1 MTNNQR
7 AVIFD
12 LDGTL
17 IDSMSSFSTMVIKNL
32 KQRGI
37 NDIKELANKLEDEL
51 TNESRTIPSGSSI
64 TLIPKIFWKIGR
76 KAGLSRYKALF
87 FTIDCITKARDIYYN
102 APLFSDVKDSLFRL
116 KSAGYS
122 LGIYTLAS
130 RKQLNMTLTKHNIAH
145 FFNPNSIISRNDVKK
160 TKPDPEGVLLAFNG
174 CSVYP
179 HSGIYIGD
187 MPADIKAGNSAGAI
201 TIGVTTG
208 LFNSK
213 TLNQLCQPHIIFES
227 LGEAS
232 NWILDSF
239 LKKMNLK

>member
-1 MTNNQR
+1 MINNEK

-17 IDSMSSFSTMVIKNL
+17 IDTMSSFSAMVIKKL

-37 NDIKELANKLEDEL
+37 KNIKVLTKKLEDAL
-51 TNESRTIPSGSSI
+51 SDDSQSIPSGPSI

-76 KAGLSRYKALF
+76 NAGLTRYQALF
-87 FTIDCITKARDIYYN
+87 FTIDCVTKARDIYNN

-130 RKQLNMTLTKHNIAH
+130 RRQLNMILTKHNIAH

-174 CSVYP
+174 CSVIP
-179 HSGIYIGD
+179 HYGIYIGD
-187 MPADIKAGNSAGAI
+187 MPSDIIAGNRAGAI

-208 LFNSK
+208 LFNSQ
-213 TLNQLCQPHIIFES
+213 TLNQLCQPNIIFES

-239 LKKMNLK
+239 LLKN